1 MLLFLFF
8 LFLIGWILGFVV
20 FKVSAFAIHV
30 LLILA
35 LVWLI
40 LHLDGRRTAQD
51 DHVATAGPTRNEES
65 RRKIRRSADHS
76 CRWVAWKMHFSR
88 CG

>member
-1 MLLFLFF
+1 MLLFLFI

-40 LHLDGRRTAQD
+40 LHLVGVGRRKT
-51 DHVATAGPTRNEES
+51 VA
-65 RRKIRRSADHS
+65 
-76 CRWVAWKMHFSR
+76 
-88 CG
+88 